1 MLKALQKMFGGDS
14 NQRQLK
20 KMWPA
25 VDEINALAETLTG
38 LSDDELRARTE
49 GFKAQIREAVAP
61 IEAELDETRARLR
74 AAGNDASDDADVA
87 SGDGAAPAGES
98 LTVRERQ
105 DLYARLDDLEGEW
118 IDAAEDTLDALVP
131 EAFAVIKE
139 TCRRF
144 VGKSWNAG
152 GSEVEWNMV
161 PFDVQWIGGMVL
173 HEGSVAEMKTGEGK
187 TLTAVAPIYLN
198 ALVGRGV
205 HVVTVNPY
213 LAVRD
218 SEWMTPI
225 FGFHGLTV
233 DCIDKHQPQSPQRR
247 DAYRADITY
256 GTNNEFGFDYLRDNS
271 FVSEA
276 EMLSQRGH
284 HYAIVDEVDSVLIDE
299 ARTPLIISGPVP
311 TPDTDEYQTFQPLV
325 DRLVREQQRVVA
337 AFVAEGE
344 KLLKERDV
352 KLEKGDR
359 KGAGKAEHAAG
370 LALLRAD
377 RGFPKNKRLIKVK
390 GETGVAQLIH
400 KTEFEYLQ
408 DNAKRMPEVDEPL
421 FFALDEKLHQIEM
434 TDRGRDLI
442 GTQAGTDDR
451 FFVIPDVGEE
461 IARLERQYEA
471 DKEEAL
477 AAIVADSSIATEARD
492 AAYQKTV
499 ADLRDAIE
507 NRKRELYSDYSEK
520 SERIHAVNQL
530 LRGYT
535 LYEKDIEYIVQDD
548 KVMIVDEHTGRVLAG
563 RRYSDGLHQ
572 AIEAKEK
579 VKVQAATQTY
589 ATVTIQNYFRL
600 YSKLA
605 GMTGTAETEAEEF
618 FKIYKLPVMVIPTN
632 RPVVR
637 EDMDDLIYKTKRAKY
652 KALLERIEEIHGTGQ
667 PILIGTASVETSE
680 QLSRMLTSAKI
691 PHNVLNAKSS
701 RAQAEA
707 QIVAEAGQ
715 VGAVTIATNMA
726 GRGTDIKLAEGV
738 QERGGLAILGTERHD
753 SRRIDLQLRG
763 RAGRQGDPGASQFYV
778 SLEDDLMRL
787 FGHDRTARIMDR
799 LGMEEDEVLTHK
811 WLTKGVER
819 SQGKVEQNNFAAR
832 KRQLEYDD
840 VLNAQREVVYDR
852 RMHALEGERLK
863 GDILDMLRTL
873 VERAVAEHY
882 RDGALEEIRET
893 VVRSLAFDVAID
905 PEMANRLGEDGL
917 VEHLLDEA
925 TAHYRRKRAALA
937 RPFFE
942 SAQAMLAQATPENR
956 PSKLFVDFTDGRRV
970 LRAMVTPEEVLETEG
985 QQINDALE
993 QASVLSVIDARWTE
1007 HLRDLDEV
1015 KEGVGLRAYGQKDPL
1030 IEYKMEAYRL
1040 FKEMIQEIDE
1050 EVVGLVFKAGPLVQ
1064 NQNVQQ
1070 RAAPKPRLDA
1080 RRAREQHEAADPN
1093 YSSTFGANTPAPQGG
1108 NRSSTARPNR
1118 QDDDGATVTA
1128 PIVSEKSYGR
1138 NEIVTLRNGQG
1149 QTKQVKYKVAQGLL
1163 QQGWV
1168 IEE

>member
-1 MLKALQKMFGGDS
+1 MLNALRKVFGGDS
-14 NQRQLK
+14 NQRTLK
-20 KMWPA
+20 KLWPV
-25 VDEINALAETLTG
+25 VDEINALAEGLTG

-49 GFKAQIREAVAP
+49 GFKARIREAVAP
-61 IEAELDETRARLR
+61 VETELEETRARLR
-74 AAGNDASDDADVA
+74 AAGTTADA
-87 SGDGAAPAGES
+87 SGDGAAPDADA
-98 LTVRERQ
+98 LTVRDRQ

-118 IDAAEDTLDALVP
+118 LDAAEDVLDDLLP

-144 VGKSWNAG
+144 VGKSWMAG
-152 GSEVEWNMV
+152 GTEVEWNMV
-161 PFDVQWIGGMVL
+161 PFDVQWIGGIVL
-173 HEGSVAEMKTGEGK
+173 HQGSVAEMKTGEGK
-187 TLTAVAPIYLN
+187 TLTSVAPIYLN

-218 SEWMTPI
+218 SEWMAPV
-225 FGFHGLTV
+225 FDFHGLKV
-233 DCIDKHQPQSPQRR
+233 DCIDKHQPQSPERR
-247 DAYRADITY
+247 AAYRADITY

-276 EMLSQRGH
+276 EQLSQRGH

-337 AFVAEGE
+337 AFVADGE
-344 KLLKERDV
+344 RALKLRDE
-352 KLEKGDR
+352 LFETGDK
-359 KGAGKAEHAAG
+359 KGANRAEHEAG
-370 LALLRAD
+370 LALLRAQ
-377 RGFPKNKRLIKVK
+377 RGFPKNKRLIKVR
-390 GETGVAQLIH
+390 GETGVDQLIR

-421 FFALDEKLHQIEM
+421 FFALEEKLHQIEM
-434 TDRGRDLI
+434 TDRGRTLI

-451 FFVIPDVGEE
+451 FFVIPDIGEE
-461 IARLERQYEA
+461 VAHIERVYEE
-471 DKEEAL
+471 DKEDAL
-477 AAIVADSSIATEARD
+477 AAVMKDEAIPADQRD
-492 AAYQKTV
+492 AAFQEKV
-499 ADLRDAIE
+499 RDLRDAVE
-507 NRKRELYSDYSEK
+507 NRKRELYTDYSEK

-572 AIEAKEK
+572 AIEAKER

-618 FKIYKLPVMVIPTN
+618 FKIYKLPVVVIPTN
-632 RPVVR
+632 RPIVR
-637 EDMDDLIYKTKRAKY
+637 DDMEDLIYKTKRAKY
-652 KALLERIEEIHGTGQ
+652 KALLERIQTIHETGQ
-667 PILIGTASVETSE
+667 PMLIGTASVETSE
-680 QLSRMLTSAKI
+680 QLSRMLTHAKI

-707 QIVAEAGQ
+707 QIVADAGQ

-726 GRGTDIKLAEGV
+726 GRGTDIKLAQGV
-738 QERGGLAILGTERHD
+738 QELGGLAILGTERHD

-763 RAGRQGDPGASQFYV
+763 RAGRQGDAGASQFYV

-787 FGHDRTARIMDR
+787 FGHDRTAKIMDR

-840 VLNAQREVVYDR
+840 VLNSQREVIYDR

-863 GDILDMLRTL
+863 GDILDMLREL
-873 VERAVAEHY
+873 AERSVKAHY

-893 VVRSLAFDVAID
+893 VLRTLAFDLPLD
-905 PEMANRLGEDGL
+905 PDTANRLGEDGV
-917 VEHLLDEA
+917 VEYILDEA
-925 TAHYRRKRAALA
+925 TVHYGRKRAALS

-942 SAQAMLAQATPENR
+942 SAQTMLAGMDETNR
-956 PSKLFVDFTDGRRV
+956 PSKLFVDFTDGRKV
-970 LRAMVTPEEVLETEG
+970 LRAMVAPDDVIGSEG
-985 QQINDALE
+985 QEINDALE
-993 QASVLSVIDARWTE
+993 RAAVLSVIDERWTE

-1015 KEGVGLRAYGQKDPL
+1015 KEGVGLRAYGQRDPL
-1030 IEYKMEAYRL
+1030 VEYKMEAYRL
-1040 FKEMIQEIDE
+1040 FSAMIQEIDE

-1064 NQNVQQ
+1064 GENRVPQQ
-1070 RAAPKPRLDA
+1070 RIQQAAKPRLDA
-1080 RRAREQHEAADPN
+1080 RRAKTEHEASDPN
-1093 YSSTFGANTPAPQGG
+1093 YASSMGGQAPAPAQ
-1108 NRSSTARPNR
+1108 RREAPDTRDAP
-1118 QDDDGATVTA
+1118 TVTA
-1128 PIVSEKSYGR
+1128 PIVSDKTFGR
-1138 NEIVTLRNGQG
+1138 NEVVTVQNGQG
-1149 QTKQVKYKVAQGLL
+1149 EKRQVKYKVAQGML
-1163 QQGWV
+1163 QKGWV
-1168 IEE
+1168 IVD

>member
-1 MLKALQKMFGGDS
+1 MLNALRKVFGGDS

-20 KMWPA
+20 KIWPVVA
-25 VDEINALAETLTG
+25 EINRHAETLRS
-38 LSDDELRARTE
+38 LSDDDLRALTD
-49 GFKAQIREAVAP
+49 GFRVRIREATAAV
-61 IEAELDETRARLR
+61 EADLDETRARLR
-74 AAGNDASDDADVA
+74 AAGSDAPDAG
-87 SGDGAAPAGES
+87 GDGAAPAEALS
-98 LTVRERQ
+98 VRERQ

-118 IDAAEDTLDALVP
+118 IDAAEDTLDDLLP
-131 EAFAVIKE
+131 EAYAVIKE
-139 TCRRF
+139 TCRRH
-144 VGKSWNAG
+144 VGQSWLAG
-152 GSEVEWNMV
+152 GTEVEWNMV
-161 PFDVQWIGGMVL
+161 PFDVQWVGGVVL
-173 HEGSVAEMKTGEGK
+173 HQGSVAEMKTGEGK

-233 DCIDKHQPQSPQRR
+233 DCIDRHQPQSPERR
-247 DAYRADITY
+247 AAYRADITY

-271 FVSEA
+271 FVAEA
-276 EMLSQRGH
+276 DQLSQRGH

-344 KLLKERDV
+344 RALRARDDAQAA
-352 KLEKGDR
+352 GDR
-359 KGAGKAEHAAG
+359 KAANRAESEGG
-370 LALLRAD
+370 LALLRAQ
-377 RGFPKNKRLIKVK
+377 RGFPKNKRLIKVR
-390 GETGVAQLIH
+390 GETGVDQLIR

-408 DNAKRMPEVDEPL
+408 DNAKRMPEVDDPL
-421 FFALDEKLHQIEM
+421 LFALEEKLHQLEM

-442 GTQAGTDDR
+442 GTAAGTDAG

-461 IARLERQYEA
+461 VAQIERQFDA
-471 DKEEAL
+471 DTNAAL
-477 AAIVADSSIATEARD
+477 AEITADPAVATEARND
-492 AAYQKTV
+492 AYQERV
-499 ADLRDAIE
+499 RVLRDAVE
-507 NRKRELYSDYSEK
+507 AAKRAVYAEYAEK

-535 LYEKDIEYIVQDD
+535 LYEKDVEYIVQDD

-572 AIEAKEK
+572 AIEAKER

-605 GMTGTAETEAEEF
+605 GMTGTAETESEEF
-618 FKIYKLPVMVIPTN
+618 FKIYKLPVVVIPTN
-632 RPVVR
+632 QPVVR
-637 EDMDDLIYKTKRAKY
+637 GDLEDLIYKTKRAKY
-652 KALLERIEEIHGTGQ
+652 RALLARIEEIHATGQ
-667 PILIGTASVETSE
+667 PMLIGTASVETSE
-680 QLSRMLTSAKI
+680 QLSRMLASAKI

-707 QIVAEAGQ
+707 QIVAEAGRI
-715 VGAVTIATNMA
+715 GGVTIATNMA
-726 GRGTDIKLAEGV
+726 GRGTDIKLAPGV
-738 QERGGLAILGTERHD
+738 QDLGGLAILGTERHD

-787 FGHDRTARIMDR
+787 FGHDRTAKIMDR
-799 LGMEEDEVLTHK
+799 MGMEEDEVLTHK

-819 SQGKVEQNNFAAR
+819 SQGKVEQNNFASR

-840 VLNAQREVVYDR
+840 VLNSQREVVYDR
-852 RMHALEGERLK
+852 RMHALGGERLK
-863 GDILDMLRTL
+863 GDILDMLREL
-873 VERAVAEHY
+873 VERTVREHF
-882 RDGALEEIRET
+882 RAGDLDEIREALLRT
-893 VVRSLAFDVAID
+893 LAFDLDLD
-905 PEMANRLGEDGL
+905 PTMVDRLGQAGL
-917 VEHLLDEA
+917 VEHILDEA
-925 TAHYRRKRAALA
+925 TAHYRRKRVALA
-937 RPFFE
+937 RPFFD
-942 SAQAMLAQATPENR
+942 SATTMLASVDVTNR
-956 PSKLFVDFTDGRRV
+956 PSRLFVDFTDGRRV
-970 LRAMVTPEEVLETEG
+970 LRAHVMPDDVLTSEG
-985 QQINDALE
+985 QEINDALE
-993 QASVLSVIDARWTE
+993 RAAVLSVIDERWTE

-1040 FKEMIQEIDE
+1040 FTEMIQEIDE

-1064 NQNVQQ
+1064 GGPAGPTAPRAQPAQQ
-1070 RAAPKPRLDA
+1070 PARPRLDA
-1080 RRAREQHEAADPN
+1080 RRAKTEHEAADPN
-1093 YSSTFGANTPAPQGG
+1093 YASTMGGQAAAPA
-1108 NRSSTARPNR
+1108 RR
-1118 QDDDGATVTA
+1118 DDRAEAPVVTA
-1128 PIVSEKSYGR
+1128 PIVSGTTYGR
-1138 NEIVTLRNGQG
+1138 NAVVTVRNGTG
-1149 QTKQVKYKVAQGLL
+1149 ETRQVKYKNAQTML

-1168 IEE
+1168 IVD